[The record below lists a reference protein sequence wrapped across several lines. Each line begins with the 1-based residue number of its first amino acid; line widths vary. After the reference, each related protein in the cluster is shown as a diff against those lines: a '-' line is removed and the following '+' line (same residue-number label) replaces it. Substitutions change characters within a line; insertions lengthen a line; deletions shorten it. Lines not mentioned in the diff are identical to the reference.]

1 MRGPEKPIL
10 RFLRQDQLREAHM
23 GSSASQGWRTKPM
36 DLLQQP
42 VRFLSSEGAMA
53 NAVAHQVYMGI
64 GSNIGNKKENFLE
77 ALSRL
82 AKLPDTKII
91 KESSLYESEPLGDS
105 KDWYVNGAIEIETKF
120 KPDMLL
126 KKFKNIERAMGR
138 KKVKKRWGARIIDLD
153 ILLYDAIVIKKKN
166 LRIPHPEMSNRKF
179 VLVPLSEIA
188 PQVIHPELGV
198 TVSELLVSVKDDKK
212 VHLYHA

>member
-1 MRGPEKPIL
+1 
-10 RFLRQDQLREAHM
+10 
-23 GSSASQGWRTKPM
+23 
-36 DLLQQP
+36 
-42 VRFLSSEGAMA
+42 MA
-53 NAVAHQVYMGI
+53 NATAHQVYMGI
-64 GSNIGNKKENFLE
+64 GSNVGNKRENFFE

-105 KDWYVNGAIEIETKF
+105 KEWYVNGAIEIETKF

-153 ILLYDAIVIKKKN
+153 ILLYDALVVKKKT
-166 LRIPHPEMSNRKF
+166 LR
-179 VLVPLSEIA
+179 IA

-198 TVSELLVSVKDDKK
+198 TISELLVNVKDEKK
-212 VHLYHA
+212 VHLYHS

>member
-1 MRGPEKPIL
+1 
-10 RFLRQDQLREAHM
+10 
-23 GSSASQGWRTKPM
+23 
-36 DLLQQP
+36 
-42 VRFLSSEGAMA
+42 MA
-53 NAVAHQVYMGI
+53 NAIAHQVYIGI
-64 GSNIGNKKENFLE
+64 GSNVGNKKENFLE
-77 ALSRL
+77 ALTRL

-105 KDWYVNGAIEIETKF
+105 KEWFVNGAIEIETKF
-120 KPDMLL
+120 KPDILL

-153 ILLYDAIVIKKKN
+153 ILLYDAQVVKKKN

-198 TVSELLVSVKDDKK
+198 TISELLISVKDDKK
-212 VHLYHA
+212 VHLYHS